1 MLRDITIGQHFPGTS
16 LVHRFDPRMKLVLT
30 IVYIVLLFAAS
41 NPLGLTLSILF
52 LALMYKVAQIPF
64 KMILKSLK
72 PILDSMWAWGEEYAS
87 VDMTMESFCTMY
99 EEDIRPSLKQST
111 WLTKENII
119 QKKIL
124 PYLGK

>member
-1 MLRDITIGQHFPGTS
+1 MEANG
-16 LVHRFDPRMKLVLT
+16 LVHREVYAKVPPRVEYSLT
-30 IVYIVLLFAAS
+30 E
-41 NPLGLTLSILF
+41 LG
-52 LALMYKVAQIPF
+52 
-64 KMILKSLK
+64 KSLK

-111 WLTKENII
+111 WLTTENII